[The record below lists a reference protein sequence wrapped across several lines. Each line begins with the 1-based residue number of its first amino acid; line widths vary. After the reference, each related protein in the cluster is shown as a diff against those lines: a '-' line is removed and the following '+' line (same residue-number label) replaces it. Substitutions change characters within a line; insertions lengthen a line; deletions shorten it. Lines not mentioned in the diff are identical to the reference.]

1 MSSINF
7 LNWVTMIYYIVAP
20 LAVLLVGIDKA
31 GFGGGVG
38 VIAVPLFIIATGD
51 PKASLGIMLPLLCAC
66 DVFAMIHYR
75 KTYDRANLVSMV
87 PGALIGIALCGIF
100 LGMLKGQKADSLM
113 QVTIGFIAIAFV
125 VYDVVKIWLF
135 RKLETYK
142 PKSWHGW
149 FFGFGVGVTSTL
161 AHAGGPPAIMFLL
174 PQNLGRTIYVGTTV
188 VLFTFVNAFKLIPY
202 TYHHMINFES
212 MKQSLFLLPL
222 VPIGTYLGVWMNK
235 RINETA
241 FNAVIYVFL
250 FLIGLKLT
258 IGFDPVS
265 TTFNTI
271 FHYFAS

>member
-1 MSSINF
+1 MNSIQSPNRT
-7 LNWVTMIYYIVAP
+7 TMTYYILAP

-75 KTYDRANLVSMV
+75 KTYDSPNIVRMI
-87 PGALIGIALCGIF
+87 PGALIGIALCGLF
-100 LGMLKGQKADSLM
+100 LGLLKGQYAESIL
-113 QVTIGFIAIAFV
+113 QVVIGLISIAFV
-125 VYDVVKIWLF
+125 VYDILKIWLF
-135 RKLETYK
+135 KKLETYK
-142 PKSWHGW
+142 PRPWHGW
-149 FFGFGVGVTSTL
+149 FFGFGVGVMSTV

-174 PQNLGRTIYVGTTV
+174 PQNMGRTIYVGTTV

-202 TYHHMINFES
+202 TYHHMIDFES
-212 MKQSLFLLPL
+212 MKQSFYLLPL
-222 VPIGTYLGVWMNK
+222 VPVGTYLGVWMNK
-235 RINETA
+235 RINESA

-258 IGFDPVS
+258 TGFEPVS
-265 TTFNTI
+265 AI
-271 FHYFAS
+271 FHSIQSFF